1 MNKTKP
7 VPSSFTHTSLE
18 TEAVGAG
25 FAACLRGSA
34 CSYLGPSTRLPET
47 WVNLIRHLGLDF
59 ISHASFLK
67 HALFSARPAPFP
79 GELQTNLAQL
89 AGNSSRSVK
98 HVTGSAVE
106 GWEGAGVTPGR
117 NPGCAHHLA
126 PPPFGEQQE
135 SRGECAAFAGPLS
148 PALPPD
154 TERVLV
160 LAGFWLGIT

>member
-18 TEAVGAG
+18 TEGVGAG

-89 AGNSSRSVK
+89 VGNSSRSVK

-117 NPGCAHHLA
+117 NPGCAHHPLESGRKA
-126 PPPFGEQQE
+126 EGNVQLLPDPCHRLCCLTLSMSWSWQDFG
-135 SRGECAAFAGPLS
+135 
-148 PALPPD
+148 
-154 TERVLV
+154 
-160 LAGFWLGIT
+160 